1 MARGSKGF
9 GATMK
14 GVKGG
19 KALGGSV
26 SGSIKTPM
34 ADRVFSGKR

>member
-1 MARGSKGF
+1 MAKGSKGF

-19 KALGGSV
+19 KAQTAVG
-26 SGSIKTPM
+26 GSIKSPM
-34 ADRVFSGKR
+34 DDRVFSGKR

>member
-19 KALGGSV
+19 KAQSSL
-26 SGSIKTPM
+26 SGSIKSPM